1 MKVEYFTPFTK
12 IQGYNYINNSS
23 YKKGNPRPWPWAV
36 APNEL
41 SGESTP
47 STLLYCNNFRCL
59 NPVPAPSPQYGL
71 GPPKGYTILLLN
83 SSSLTQ

>member
-23 YKKGNPRPWPWAV
+23 YKKGQTPAV
-36 APNEL
+36 AVGRGPNEL

-47 STLLYCNNFRCL
+47 STLLYCDIFT
-59 NPVPAPSPQYGL
+59 V
-71 GPPKGYTILLLN
+71 
-83 SSSLTQ
+83 